1 MARNRRQVNV
11 EETRDAKG
19 HRSRRRKIM
28 NKMTVIQAWLTA
40 KAEEDRGA
48 GLAEYALLLFL
59 IAVTALAALGALGDA
74 IVDVYTQIT
83 GAL

>member
-1 MARNRRQVNV
+1 
-11 EETRDAKG
+11 
-19 HRSRRRKIM
+19 M

-59 IAVTALAALGALGDA
+59 IAVACLGALGALSGA
-74 IVDVYTQIT
+74 IQNVYNQVA

>member
-1 MARNRRQVNV
+1 
-11 EETRDAKG
+11 
-19 HRSRRRKIM
+19 M

-59 IAVTALAALGALGDA
+59 IAVACLGALGTLSGA
-74 IVDVYTQIT
+74 IQGVYNQVA